1 MKKIIALLAACIL
14 TLSFSACKGKDNT
27 SADDTT
33 SLDLGDYSG
42 QTLEVTA
49 IDKGYGFAWLS
60 DAARV
65 FNKATGSKIAVK
77 GDETLNESIA
87 RTLQVGTNV
96 SDIYFTISS
105 NLQWI
110 EWAVKG
116 YILDISDIVPEER
129 FINEQTARLGI
140 YSGKRYYYPFSA
152 PPTGFVY
159 NKNYLNRIP
168 SQGEYVS
175 GVFPATWQGLLDLCA
190 AAVNADIRNNG
201 VQVMPFCWGATV
213 SDIIYLF
220 SGMWAS
226 MDEAGYRAYWDQND
240 LKADENQSN
249 RALFVNESVKNVI
262 ENIYALFNPKKN
274 AKGNYYPSFAVQDA
288 TGQNNLEAEETFLNG
303 YALFTLTGS
312 WFETEMADI
321 IEDMGADFY
330 HFAPVPAQKSGS
342 KTSTHINYGEYFCIT
357 GSGKNNN
364 VPLAKAFLAYVLS
377 EESCERI
384 HSALQTPLAYTY
396 DISKV
401 NLNRWGVE
409 ITDAAKNSINA
420 VAASDTLIFL
430 SGALNMDLLST
441 PFRNMA
447 TQGTCNASSIME
459 NFYNTQM
466 ADWDLRLKNLDPDRA
481 R

>member
-1 MKKIIALLAACIL
+1 MKKIIALLFAVVLA
-14 TLSFSACKGKDNT
+14 FSMTACKGKEKT
-27 SADDTT
+27 SAVDSTE
-33 SLDLGDYSG
+33 LDLGDYSG

-49 IDKGYGFAWLS
+49 IDKGYGYAWLA

-65 FNKATGSKIAVK
+65 FNKATGSRITVK

-96 SDIYFTISS
+96 SDVYFTIST

-110 EWAVKG
+110 EWATKG
-116 YILDISDIVPEER
+116 YIVDISDTVPDDR
-129 FINEQTARLGI
+129 FVSEQTSRLGI
-140 YSGKRYYYPFSA
+140 YNGKRYYYPFSA

-159 NKNYLNRIP
+159 NKDYLDRIP
-168 SQGEYVS
+168 SSGEYTQ
-175 GVFPATWQGLLDLCA
+175 GKFPETWQGLLDLCQA
-190 AAVNADIRNNG
+190 TVDANIKNNG

-226 MDEAGYRAYWDQND
+226 MDEDGYRAYWDQND
-240 LKADENQSN
+240 LSADKTQSN
-249 RALFVNESVKNVI
+249 RDLFVNENVKKVI
-262 ENIYALFNPKKN
+262 ENIYALFNPKQN

-321 IEDMGADFY
+321 IEDMEADFY
-330 HFAPVPAQKSGS
+330 HFAPVPSQKSGS
-342 KTSTHINYGEYFCIT
+342 KTATHVNYGEYFCVT
-357 GSGKNNN
+357 GSGKNANI
-364 VPLAKAFLAYVLS
+364 PLAKAFLAYVLS

-401 NLNRWGVE
+401 NLNGWGRE
-409 ITDAAKNSINA
+409 IAEAAENSINA
-420 VAASDTLIFL
+420 VAASDTLVFL

-447 TQGTCNASSIME
+447 TRAACNADEIME
-459 NFYNTQM
+459 NFYSTQIN
-466 ADWDLRLKNLDPDRA
+466 DWDTRLKNLDPDRA
-481 R
+481 